1 MQDLGFDV
9 LLKGSNMQR
18 LLIGLWTSL
27 RISLIAVVI
36 SIFLGLIVGV
46 LMTRKNIILK
56 VFTRVYL
63 ESVRIM
69 PQLVLLFIVF
79 FGATRVFGIDIE
91 AEKASIIVFSFWGT
105 AEMADLVRGALISIP
120 KHQYES
126 AKALGT
132 LRRLIPLSMNLIT
145 RMIKTTSLI
154 MMIGVVEVL
163 KVGQQIIEANRTS
176 SPNAA
181 FGVFAAVFVL
191 YFIACWPISMFS
203 KYLERKWV

>member
-63 ESVRIM
+63 EIVRIM

-91 AEKASIIVFSFWGT
+91 QKKHLLLYLVFG
-105 AEMADLVRGALISIP
+105 E
-120 KHQYES
+120 Q
-126 AKALGT
+126 
-132 LRRLIPLSMNLIT
+132 
-145 RMIKTTSLI
+145 
-154 MMIGVVEVL
+154 
-163 KVGQQIIEANRTS
+163 
-176 SPNAA
+176 
-181 FGVFAAVFVL
+181 
-191 YFIACWPISMFS
+191 
-203 KYLERKWV
+203 RKWRILYAVH

>member
-63 ESVRIM
+63 EIVRIM
-69 PQLVLLFIVF
+69 PVSYTHLDVYKRQRYAI
-79 FGATRVFGIDIE
+79 R
-91 AEKASIIVFSFWGT
+91 
-105 AEMADLVRGALISIP
+105 
-120 KHQYES
+120 S
-126 AKALGT
+126 AQGWQA
-132 LRRLIPLSMNLIT
+132 
-145 RMIKTTSLI
+145 
-154 MMIGVVEVL
+154 
-163 KVGQQIIEANRTS
+163 RT
-176 SPNAA
+176 
-181 FGVFAAVFVL
+181 
-191 YFIACWPISMFS
+191 
-203 KYLERKWV
+203 

>member
-91 AEKASIIVFSFWGT
+91 AEKASIIVFSFWRTWTGIFCKDSEKYCH
-105 AEMADLVRGALISIP
+105 AGCKNV
-120 KHQYES
+120 
-126 AKALGT
+126 
-132 LRRLIPLSMNLIT
+132 
-145 RMIKTTSLI
+145 KTGI
-154 MMIGVVEVL
+154 
-163 KVGQQIIEANRTS
+163 
-176 SPNAA
+176 
-181 FGVFAAVFVL
+181 
-191 YFIACWPISMFS
+191 
-203 KYLERKWV
+203 

>member
-63 ESVRIM
+63 EIVRIM

-91 AEKASIIVFSFWGT
+91 AEKASIIVFSFG
-105 AEMADLVRGALISIP
+105 E
-120 KHQYES
+120 Q
-126 AKALGT
+126 
-132 LRRLIPLSMNLIT
+132 
-145 RMIKTTSLI
+145 
-154 MMIGVVEVL
+154 
-163 KVGQQIIEANRTS
+163 
-176 SPNAA
+176 
-181 FGVFAAVFVL
+181 
-191 YFIACWPISMFS
+191 
-203 KYLERKWV
+203 RKWRILYAVH

>member
-63 ESVRIM
+63 ESILR
-69 PQLVLLFIVF
+69 QKKHLLLYL
-79 FGATRVFGIDIE
+79 VFGE
-91 AEKASIIVFSFWGT
+91 
-105 AEMADLVRGALISIP
+105 
-120 KHQYES
+120 Q
-126 AKALGT
+126 
-132 LRRLIPLSMNLIT
+132 
-145 RMIKTTSLI
+145 
-154 MMIGVVEVL
+154 
-163 KVGQQIIEANRTS
+163 
-176 SPNAA
+176 
-181 FGVFAAVFVL
+181 
-191 YFIACWPISMFS
+191 
-203 KYLERKWV
+203 RKWRILYAVH

>member
-63 ESVRIM
+63 EIVRIM

-91 AEKASIIVFSFWGT
+91 AEKASIIAVSYT
-105 AEMADLVRGALISIP
+105 HL
-120 KHQYES
+120 
-126 AKALGT
+126 T
-132 LRRLIPLSMNLIT
+132 LP
-145 RMIKTTSLI
+145 TTPY
-154 MMIGVVEVL
+154 V
-163 KVGQQIIEANRTS
+163 
-176 SPNAA
+176 
-181 FGVFAAVFVL
+181 
-191 YFIACWPISMFS
+191 
-203 KYLERKWV
+203 

>member
-63 ESVRIM
+63 EIVRIM

-79 FGATRVFGIDIE
+79 FGATRVFGDR
-91 AEKASIIVFSFWGT
+91 KST
-105 AEMADLVRGALISIP
+105 
-120 KHQYES
+120 
-126 AKALGT
+126 
-132 LRRLIPLSMNLIT
+132 RLN
-145 RMIKTTSLI
+145 
-154 MMIGVVEVL
+154 
-163 KVGQQIIEANRTS
+163 S
-176 SPNAA
+176 SHR
-181 FGVFAAVFVL
+181 L
-191 YFIACWPISMFS
+191 
-203 KYLERKWV
+203 

>member
-63 ESVRIM
+63 EIVRIM

-91 AEKASIIVFSFWGT
+91 AEKASIIVFSFWG
-105 AEMADLVRGALISIP
+105 
-120 KHQYES
+120 Q
-126 AKALGT
+126 
-132 LRRLIPLSMNLIT
+132 
-145 RMIKTTSLI
+145 
-154 MMIGVVEVL
+154 
-163 KVGQQIIEANRTS
+163 
-176 SPNAA
+176 
-181 FGVFAAVFVL
+181 
-191 YFIACWPISMFS
+191 
-203 KYLERKWV
+203 RKWRILYAVH

>member
-63 ESVRIM
+63 EIVRIM

-91 AEKASIIVFSFWGT
+91 AEKHLLLYLVFG
-105 AEMADLVRGALISIP
+105 E
-120 KHQYES
+120 Q
-126 AKALGT
+126 
-132 LRRLIPLSMNLIT
+132 
-145 RMIKTTSLI
+145 
-154 MMIGVVEVL
+154 
-163 KVGQQIIEANRTS
+163 
-176 SPNAA
+176 
-181 FGVFAAVFVL
+181 
-191 YFIACWPISMFS
+191 
-203 KYLERKWV
+203 RKWRILYAVH

>member
-1 MQDLGFDV
+1 MPCAACDFLSHYFIAGIPYWEHCRKEGALCRYLGFDV

-63 ESVRIM
+63 EIVRIM

-79 FGATRVFGIDIE
+79 LWSDQ
-91 AEKASIIVFSFWGT
+91 S
-105 AEMADLVRGALISIP
+105 
-120 KHQYES
+120 
-126 AKALGT
+126 
-132 LRRLIPLSMNLIT
+132 
-145 RMIKTTSLI
+145 
-154 MMIGVVEVL
+154 
-163 KVGQQIIEANRTS
+163 
-176 SPNAA
+176 
-181 FGVFAAVFVL
+181 
-191 YFIACWPISMFS
+191 C
-203 KYLERKWV
+203 

>member
-63 ESVRIM
+63 EIVRIM

-79 FGATRVFGIDIE
+79 FGRPECLESILRQKKHLLLYLVFGE
-91 AEKASIIVFSFWGT
+91 
-105 AEMADLVRGALISIP
+105 
-120 KHQYES
+120 Q
-126 AKALGT
+126 
-132 LRRLIPLSMNLIT
+132 
-145 RMIKTTSLI
+145 
-154 MMIGVVEVL
+154 
-163 KVGQQIIEANRTS
+163 
-176 SPNAA
+176 
-181 FGVFAAVFVL
+181 
-191 YFIACWPISMFS
+191 
-203 KYLERKWV
+203 RKWRILSAVH

>member
-63 ESVRIM
+63 EIVRIM

-120 KHQYES
+120 KHQYEG
-126 AKALGT
+126 AKAL
-132 LRRLIPLSMNLIT
+132 NLIT

>member
-63 ESVRIM
+63 EIVRIM

-79 FGATRVFGIDIE
+79 LWSRPECLESILRQKKHLLLYLVFGE
-91 AEKASIIVFSFWGT
+91 
-105 AEMADLVRGALISIP
+105 
-120 KHQYES
+120 Q
-126 AKALGT
+126 
-132 LRRLIPLSMNLIT
+132 
-145 RMIKTTSLI
+145 
-154 MMIGVVEVL
+154 
-163 KVGQQIIEANRTS
+163 
-176 SPNAA
+176 
-181 FGVFAAVFVL
+181 
-191 YFIACWPISMFS
+191 
-203 KYLERKWV
+203 RKWRILYAVH